1 MDTLFDGHPSKF
13 EPAVPRDL
21 ERRASVSRPNSRGR
35 HHPARLS
42 LALQGG
48 GSFGAFTWGVL
59 DRLLE
64 EEGLELD
71 TVSGASAG
79 AMNAIVLAAGL
90 EAGGPV
96 EARAR
101 LDRFWHRIGTN
112 SSLPTALSALPAAAT
127 LLSPYLTNPLDLNP
141 LRWAVD
147 EEVDFERLR
156 VNPPFRMLIAAT
168 NVKDGRLRLF
178 RENEMTTNVIL
189 ASACLPHIHRA
200 VEIDGEA
207 YWDGGFSA
215 NPPLRQ
221 LALDSDA
228 RDVLLVQI
236 MPEETAEVPHL
247 SADISRRTSAIAFN
261 ASLHRELQAL
271 DDLRSGCGG
280 QLLPTPICDKLQRL
294 RLHTISAPAVIEG
307 LERESMLNTSI
318 ALMER
323 LKASGHAAADQ
334 WIASEAALLAA

>member
-1 MDTLFDGHPSKF
+1 MDMLFDGHRWKF
-13 EPAVPRDL
+13 EPAVPRDS
-21 ERRASVSRPNSRGR
+21 ERCASVSRPSSCAGR
-35 HHPARLS
+35 HPARLS

-64 EEGLELD
+64 EEDLELD

-90 EAGGPV
+90 EAGGPA
-96 EARAR
+96 EARVR
-101 LDRFWHRIGTN
+101 LDRFWHHLATS
-112 SSLPTALSALPAAAT
+112 SSLPTALSALPAAT

-156 VNPPFRMLIAAT
+156 ANPPFRMLIAAT

-178 RENEMTTNVIL
+178 RENEVTTNVIL

-221 LALDSDA
+221 LALDGDA

-247 SADISRRTSAIAFN
+247 SADISRRSSAIAFN
-261 ASLHRELQAL
+261 ASLHRELQGWTICDRAAVASCC
-271 DDLRSGCGG
+271 RHRFATNCSGCAC
-280 QLLPTPICDKLQRL
+280 TPSPRQRSS
-294 RLHTISAPAVIEG
+294 RAWSARAC
-307 LERESMLNTSI
+307 
-318 ALMER
+318 
-323 LKASGHAAADQ
+323 
-334 WIASEAALLAA
+334 